1 MTTYLSPADAL
12 GARIASVRIAMLTTV
27 DADGHLVAHPMTRQD
42 IDPDG
47 NLWFFTSDASSLWQH
62 VAAHA
67 HVNVSFANP
76 DDYVY
81 VSVSGH
87 AEQVRD
93 RDRMRQLWN
102 PFVAAWFPDGVDD
115 PHLALIR
122 VHAHTAEYWDAH
134 GGRMVQLFRMAKA
147 AVTGHPPRAE
157 PGEHGTLH
165 LN

>member
-1 MTTYLSPADAL
+1 MTAHHSPTEELS
-12 GARIASVRIAMLTTV
+12 ARIRSVRIAMLTTI
-27 DADGHLVAHPMTRQD
+27 DPAGHLVSHPMTNQD
-42 IDPDG
+42 VDSDG
-47 NLWFFTSDASSLWQH
+47 YLWFFTSDESDLWRNIGAQD
-62 VAAHA
+62 

-76 DDYVY
+76 DDSIY

-102 PFVAAWFPDGVDD
+102 PLVGAWFPDGVDD

-134 GGRMVQLFRMAKA
+134 GGRMVQLLRMAKA
-147 AVTGHPPRAE
+147 AVTGHPPRHDA
-157 PGEHGTLH
+157 GEHGTLH